1 MYVFVLGVVY
11 DSDDVAECP
20 GRHGFVGGIKIQP
33 IKDYFWKISCVHF
46 DFYLAFICM
55 STAYF

>member
-20 GRHGFVGGIKIQP
+20 GRHGFVGGIKTQP
-33 IKDYFWKISCVHF
+33 IKDYF
-46 DFYLAFICM
+46 
-55 STAYF
+55 